1 MANIIDKSK
10 PIWMHCKNCGRTFR
24 MGGSCECGNVRTK
37 QIEDGAFFIE
47 GDSDDIIYETD

>member
-1 MANIIDKSK
+1 VANIIDKSK